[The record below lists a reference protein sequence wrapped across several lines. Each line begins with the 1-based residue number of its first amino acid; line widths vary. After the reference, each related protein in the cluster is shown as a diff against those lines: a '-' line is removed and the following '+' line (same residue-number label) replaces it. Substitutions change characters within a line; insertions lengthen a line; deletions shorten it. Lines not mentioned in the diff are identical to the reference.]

1 MSKSFYGVLVC
12 LMLWQAAV
20 VCSSAA
26 LAGEKTQRKSSAKQA
41 NVKSKPKMT
50 PAEEIK
56 QGKVLFKAYDCAACH
71 IIDGKG
77 CTDGIAL
84 DHEGTKRSEQF
95 IFDQLKDPEA
105 HVSKNPKA
113 FGGDPVN
120 LMPKTDFEPNELRL
134 ICKYLHSLK

>member
-1 MSKSFYGVLVC
+1 MSKSIYGLLVCLILCQAVLVC
-12 LMLWQAAV
+12 
-20 VCSSAA
+20 SSTA
-26 LAGEKTQRKSSAKQA
+26 QA
-41 NVKSKPKMT
+41 NEKAQKKGTAKKASVKSKPKMT
-50 PAEEIK
+50 SAEEVK
-56 QGKVLFKAYDCAACH
+56 EGKVLFKAYDCAACH
-71 IIDGKG
+71 TIEGKG

-84 DHEGTKRSEQF
+84 DHEGAKRSEQF